1 MQKLDRY
8 LLSEFAQTIFAT
20 LVVLLIVMIGGA
32 FIDVLGDI
40 ARGRLPASM
49 TGAQLGLVLLT
60 WLPIILPLAL
70 MLGLLMAMA
79 RLYRDAEMPVLTS
92 VGVGPRRLLK
102 PVMLVSL
109 PLIAVITLCSLW
121 LGPWAQRTSRAMI
134 EDANRNL
141 LITGLEAGKFTE
153 LPGGG
158 GVVYIGEMGQGGST
172 FKRIFI
178 YRQKADRLDV
188 TTAAEGELTLDN
200 ARGRYLSLN
209 NGFEVE
215 GPMAGDALDYRLL
228 RFERNDVRMPDRERD
243 AKANDVRRQPTAELW
258 GDASPEARAQLHW
271 RIAPPLIALALVLLA
286 IPLARSPPRQARYGR
301 MVLGFLGYLV
311 SVQFMLLG
319 TDLISKGKLPAAV
332 GLWWLVLPLL
342 ALGIWFYSHDG
353 KLPRRGLAR

>member
-49 TGAQLGLVLLT
+49 TGAQLGLVLLI
-60 WLPIILPLAL
+60 WMPIILPLAL
-70 MLGLLMAMA
+70 MLGLLMAMS

-102 PVMLVSL
+102 PVMLISL
-109 PLIAVITLCSLW
+109 PLIAVIALCSLW
-121 LGPWAQRTSRAMI
+121 LGPWADRTSRAMI

-141 LITGLEAGKFTE
+141 LLAGLEAGRFTE

-158 GVVYIGEMGQGGST
+158 GVVYVGEMGQDGSK

-178 YRQKADRLDV
+178 YRQKAGRLDV
-188 TTAAEGELTLDN
+188 TTAAEGELTLGR
-200 ARGRYLSLN
+200 ARERYLSLG

-215 GPMAGDALDYRLL
+215 GPMGGDTLDYRLL

-243 AKANDVRRQPTAELW
+243 GKLNDMRRRTTIQLLGDSSTA
-258 GDASPEARAQLHW
+258 ASAQLHK

-301 MVLGFLGYLV
+301 IVLGFLGYLV
-311 SVQFMLLG
+311 SVQLMVLG
-319 TDLISKGKLPAAV
+319 TDLIATGKLPTTL
-332 GLWWLVLPLL
+332 GLWWLLLPLL
-342 ALGIWFYSHDG
+342 VSGIWFYSRDG
-353 KLPRRGLAR
+353 KLSRWRLSR